1 MSLEYV
7 DDIWL
12 EITDS
17 KGNYE
22 GSLYLKFEAVVEEYA
37 NLTQNGKSVASSSTT
52 SGSNTA
58 EKAINN
64 ATSDRWES
72 KQGED
77 PQWIMIDIGDVYT
90 LDSIKIKWHGNAQA
104 KDYRIEYASK
114 LPPDDSGWAIA
125 KSSV

>member
-58 EKAINN
+58 EKAISN

-77 PQWIMIDIGDVYT
+77 PQWIMIDLGDVYT
-90 LDSIKIKWHGNAQA
+90 LDSIEIKWHGNAQA

-114 LPPDDSGWAIA
+114 LPADDSGWAVA
-125 KSSV
+125 KSIV